1 MKALLVVFRPM
12 ASRLVRGVGAA
23 SLAAVALGAPV
34 RAGGLPIPSPYN
46 TTPVALDLVST
57 SAPLD
62 GPWDVP
68 HDPNNIEEYGQCTYW
83 AAEKRPDIAHDVE
96 YVYGYSQYHGA
107 FDWEADA
114 AEAGYPIDHAPQAGD
129 IAASPPG
136 YTFTASGGTTWT
148 AGTGGHVSYVERVN
162 SDGSFVVSEMN
173 AGWPLHGDIALIPAR
188 AAEGMYFI
196 HQLHPSFFT
205 GEESLGEGVYYL
217 TFPNGNYLGY
227 YSYLTDSSYLYH
239 FDLGY
244 EYVFDADDGN
254 SGIYLF
260 DFTSGDFFYTSPS
273 FAFPYL
279 YDFGLESV
287 VYYYPDPNNAG
298 HYNTD
303 GIRYFYV
310 FNTGQIISR

>member
-1 MKALLVVFRPM
+1 MKTLLSV
-12 ASRLVRGVGAA
+12 ASYRLRVGGAA
-23 SLAAVALGAPV
+23 VLAAVAMGATA
-34 RAGGLPIPSPYN
+34 RAGGLPIPSDYN
-46 TTPVALDLVST
+46 TTPVSLDLVST
-57 SAPLD
+57 KTPLY

-68 HDPNNIEEYGQCTYW
+68 PDPNNIEEYGQCTYW
-83 AAEKRPDIAHDVE
+83 AAEKRPDIAYEAE
-96 YVYGYSQYHGA
+96 YVYGYPQYHGA
-107 FDWEADA
+107 FDWEVDA
-114 AEAGYPIDHAPQAGD
+114 AAAGYPIDHTPRVGD
-129 IAASPPG
+129 LAASPPG
-136 YTFTASGGTTWT
+136 YTFTSSDGTTWT
-148 AGTGGHVSYVERVN
+148 AGSVGHLTYVEQVN

-173 AGWPLHGDIALIPAR
+173 AGWPLHGDIALLPA
-188 AAEGMYFI
+188 AAAAGMSFI

-205 GEESLGEGVYYL
+205 GEESLGAGVYYL

-244 EYVFDADDGN
+244 EYVSDAGDGN
-254 SGIYLF
+254 RGIYLY
-260 DFTSGDFFYTSPS
+260 DFTSGDFFYTSPG

-303 GIRYFYV
+303 GVRYFFV
-310 FNTGQIISR
+310 FNTGQIISK